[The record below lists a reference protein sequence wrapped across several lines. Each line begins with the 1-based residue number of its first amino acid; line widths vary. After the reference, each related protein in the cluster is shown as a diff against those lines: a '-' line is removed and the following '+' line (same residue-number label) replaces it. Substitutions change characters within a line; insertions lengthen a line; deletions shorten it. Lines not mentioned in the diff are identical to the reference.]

1 MGFALDMF
9 IFFLQGLSMS
19 FAVTHALVKSWQE
32 INLIFNVKRLSLM
45 SLDKVCVYS
54 VLEEL
59 CVYHLGSTAESS
71 LWNNHA
77 QNFKWISAQ
86 LLLRFHLSQHWT
98 FPLLPSQTT
107 WRTQPNMRH
116 WCPTTKSFVFLDE
129 LGLVSNN
136 IPWTQSC
143 LGQVCYFISWTE

>member
-32 INLIFNVKRLSLM
+32 INLIFSVKRLSLM

-71 LWNNHA
+71 L
-77 QNFKWISAQ
+77 
-86 LLLRFHLSQHWT
+86 
-98 FPLLPSQTT
+98 
-107 WRTQPNMRH
+107 
-116 WCPTTKSFVFLDE
+116 
-129 LGLVSNN
+129 
-136 IPWTQSC
+136 
-143 LGQVCYFISWTE
+143 